1 MRIERMRIAL
11 PARFRSD
18 AAGTA
23 RAIAEAVAGQ
33 VSVSL
38 GGQAEPPARFSVAL
52 DGGGR
57 SSPLLATAAGD
68 AAARVTGGRPCR

>member
-33 VSVSL
+33 IA
-38 GGQAEPPARFSVAL
+38 GQAEPPARFSVAL
-52 DGGGR
+52 DGAGR

-68 AAARVTGGRPCR
+68 AAARATGGRPCR

>member
-33 VSVSL
+33 VSQ
-38 GGQAEPPARFSVAL
+38 QAEPPARFSVAL

>member
-23 RAIAEAVAGQ
+23 RVIAEAVAGQ
-33 VSVSL
+33 VS
-38 GGQAEPPARFSVAL
+38 GQAEPPARFSVAL